1 MSTAEPTSSPAGQA
15 QPWALALPRTLYW
28 QDEAVMILDQRKL
41 PGTVIYMPCRDM
53 RRVIY
58 CIKTLAVRGAPAI
71 GVAAAMGI
79 SLAAQAIRTKGAAAF
94 RRRLAEKIEIM
105 RAARPT
111 AVNLGWACDRILA
124 LVAQGPDDVAAL
136 RSLIRSESQR
146 MLDEDVAINQAIG
159 LHGASLIAKQ
169 GATVLTHCNAG
180 SLATG
185 GYGTALAPVWAAA
198 AAGKA
203 PQVIADETRPLLQGA
218 RLTAWECVRMGVP
231 VRVAVDSASGVIMS
245 RGMVDLVIVG
255 ADRIAANGDVANK
268 VGTFNVALQA
278 ARHGVPFYVAA
289 PLSTVDLDTP
299 DGEHIPIEERDPGEV
314 TAFGTCRV
322 AAKGAGALNF
332 AFDVTPADLVSA
344 IITEKGVLK
353 PPYKDSLARAK
364 GAQSSGEQS

>member
-1 MSTAEPTSSPAGQA
+1 MNTAKTTKASPAASQVAG
-15 QPWALALPRTLYW
+15 LPLPATLYW
-28 QDEAVMILDQRKL
+28 DGPAVMILDQRLL
-41 PGTVIYMPCRDM
+41 PGKTRYMACQDM
-53 RRVIY
+53 KQVIY

-79 SLAAQAIRTKGAAAF
+79 SLAASALTAKTPAAF
-94 RRRLAEKIEIM
+94 RRQLAAKIETM

-111 AVNLGWACDRILA
+111 AVNLAWACDRVLA
-124 LVAQGPDDVAAL
+124 LVALAPNDMETMRQM
-136 RSLIRSESQR
+136 IRRESQF
-146 MLDEDVAINQAIG
+146 MLDEDIAVNQAIG
-159 LHGASLIAKQ
+159 RNGLKLIRKKKL
-169 GATVLTHCNAG
+169 TVLTHCNAG

-185 GYGTALAPVWAAA
+185 GYGTALAPVWAAHQ
-198 AAGKA
+198 AGKDIS
-203 PQVIADETRPLLQGA
+203 VIADETRPLLQGA
-218 RLTAWECVRMGVP
+218 RLTAWECVAMGVP

-289 PLSTVDLDTP
+289 PLSTVDLDTKT
-299 DGEHIPIEERDPGEV
+299 GEDIPIEERDPGEV

-322 AAKGAGALNF
+322 AAKGAGAINF

-353 PPYKDSLARAK
+353 PPFSESLARAK
-364 GAQSSGEQS
+364 AQAKK